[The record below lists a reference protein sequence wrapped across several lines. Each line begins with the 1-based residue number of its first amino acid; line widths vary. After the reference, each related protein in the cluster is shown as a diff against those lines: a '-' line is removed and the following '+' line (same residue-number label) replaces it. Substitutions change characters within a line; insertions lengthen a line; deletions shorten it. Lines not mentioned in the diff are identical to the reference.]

1 MKAVGRFETLAGVVL
16 LTLTAAIAGL
26 LLLGKPRPL
35 AVVAASPRP
44 GAVEVPVE
52 TQLTITFSRPVDA
65 VSVQT
70 GLSVMPP
77 TDGLVSVAGRLAAFT
92 PKRGL
97 RHL

>member
-52 TQLTITFSRPVDA
+52 TQLTITFSWPVGSPRLRRSA
-65 VSVQT
+65 AS
-70 GLSVMPP
+70 
-77 TDGLVSVAGRLAAFT
+77 GRT
-92 PKRGL
+92 PIT
-97 RHL
+97 